1 MRFWRRRLMLRWLVP
16 AFAGLAIAAP
26 ASAGPLLLEEG
37 LERSSATGATVK
49 RFPVADAPALRG
61 APVDAPG
68 VDRFGWSEGAI
79 AAGVLS
85 LLVAATGTIVVRR
98 RPALSQA

>member
-37 LERSSATGATVK
+37 LERSSATGATVT

-68 VDRFGWSEGAI
+68 VARFGWSEAI